1 MSLQRSLMA
10 QQRCPNLYQLPARQA
25 LRQGQPVFNRAGLVA
40 AALNASTSSAR
51 ADKVRLNGEFL
62 LKLKAMAGQLTS
74 MLP

>member
-1 MSLQRSLMA
+1 
-10 QQRCPNLYQLPARQA
+10 LPD
-25 LRQGQPVFNRAGLVA
+25 LVV

-62 LKLKAMAGQLTS
+62 LKLKAMAGELAS